1 MSEPAPT
8 PAVAA
13 DAAAPRS
20 KRDRASDIVR
30 SNLAW
35 SAAAGV
41 LPLPLFDLIAITGV
55 QLKMVAE
62 ISAVYKVPFSEHAA
76 RSVILSLLG
85 TLGGGAVATAFVA
98 SAFKFIPVA
107 GPLAAWTTLPI
118 AASAVTHS
126 VGHVFIE
133 HFERGGTILDLDAA
147 RLKHFF
153 KEEYSKVVRSA
164 SEVRDSLKPEVAPAS
179 SPASTP
185 TPAAPAVP

>member
-98 SAFKFIPVA
+98 SAFKFI
-107 GPLAAWTTLPI
+107 
-118 AASAVTHS
+118 
-126 VGHVFIE
+126 E